1 VDVAW
6 IAAIPLCAGQVSV
19 EVSVNPKGPLSERSD
34 VPAHTGDAVSGRQ
47 GDLWELVFSREN
59 LLAALRRV
67 EANRGA
73 PGADGLRTE
82 DLRSWCLGHWEATR
96 ASLDTGTYR
105 PLPVRQVMIPKPDG
119 GKRMLG
125 VPAVLDRLIQ
135 QAIAQVLVPVF
146 DPGFVP
152 VSYGFRPNKSAQE
165 AVRVARTVV
174 EQGYRWVIEVD
185 LDAFFD
191 RVNHDALMA
200 RVARKVEDKRLLRLI
215 RRYLE
220 AGIMADG
227 VKQPTKQ
234 GTPQGSPL
242 SPLLSNIMLDD
253 FDQLMWSRGHRFVRY
268 ADDIRVFVKS
278 KRAAKR
284 VLDQSTKVLEEDLKL
299 KVNRQKSQINPATV
313 ATLLGYAF
321 FFTASGVK
329 LRVAPDALKR
339 AKTRL
344 RQLTSRKWSISM
356 SARIKRLNRYIR
368 GWMAYFRLADTPNKF
383 TSLDE
388 WFRRRM
394 RQIRWKE
401 WKRPRTRVAN
411 LERLGI
417 RPAMAW
423 QWGMTSKAFW
433 RIAKSPILHRALP
446 TKYWQTLGLLFLHDA
461 WRHYRTT

>member
-1 VDVAW
+1 M
-6 IAAIPLCAGQVSV
+6 
-19 EVSVNPKGPLSERSD
+19 NPGDSRAQRSD
-34 VPAHTGDAVSGRQ
+34 VPARVGNAVSGHP
-47 GDLWELVFSREN
+47 GDLWELVFSRDN

-73 PGADGLRTE
+73 PGADGTRTDE
-82 DLRSWCLGHWEATR
+82 LRSWLLGHWAGVREQ
-96 ASLDTGTYR
+96 LDAGTYL
-105 PLPVRQVMIPKPDG
+105 PQPVRQVMIPKPDG
-119 GKRMLG
+119 GQRKLG
-125 VPAVLDRLIQ
+125 VPAVLDRLVQ

-152 VSYGFRPNKSAQE
+152 VSYGFRPKKSAHD

-174 EQGYRWVIEVD
+174 GQGYRWVIEVD

-200 RVARKVEDKRLLRLI
+200 RVARKVKDKRLLGLI

-227 VKQPTKQ
+227 VKRPTEE

-278 KRAAKR
+278 KRAAER
-284 VLDQSTKVLEEDLKL
+284 VLNQCTKTLEQDLKL
-299 KVNRQKSQINPATV
+299 KVNREKSKISPASG
-313 ATLLGYAF
+313 ATLLGYGF
-321 FFTASGVK
+321 YYSASGVK
-329 LRVAPDALKR
+329 LRVAPKALKR
-339 AKTRL
+339 AKARIK
-344 RQLTSRKWSISM
+344 QLTSRKWSISM
-356 SARIKRLNRYIR
+356 GERIKLLNRFVR
-368 GWMAYFRLADTPNKF
+368 GWMGYFRLADTPKIL
-383 TSLDE
+383 SDLDK

-401 WKRPRTRVAN
+401 WKKPRTRVAN
-411 LERLGI
+411 LRKLGI
-417 RPAMAW
+417 SPRKAW
-423 QWGMTSKAFW
+423 EWGMTSKAYW
-433 RIAKSPILHRALP
+433 RTAGSPILQRALP
-446 TKYWQTLGLLFLHDA
+446 NEYWETLGLVFLHDA
-461 WRHYRTT
+461 WRRYRTT